1 MILGQNKCGSFGE
14 PGVKWRETTGL
25 FLCSRADLHSQTPT
39 LVFAGWVTCDEK
51 CVEWGF
57 TSPSVS
63 IFVSSHTWKWE
74 KAIFGLSVCVLSKH
88 VLKSLCSELPWML
101 QLSSALQSVLWEWP
115 NCCCTAALPKP
126 CCFSVKSLSFAL
138 PLHTCLQQRIQK
150 HHQVIF

>member
-1 MILGQNKCGSFGE
+1 MK
-14 PGVKWRETTGL
+14 RDH
-25 FLCSRADLHSQTPT
+25 RAVPLLQDRSSLSNPVVFPPT
-39 LVFAGWVTCDEK
+39 LVFARWVICDEK

-101 QLSSALQSVLWEWP
+101 QLSSALQSVL
-115 NCCCTAALPKP
+115 
-126 CCFSVKSLSFAL
+126 
-138 PLHTCLQQRIQK
+138 
-150 HHQVIF
+150 